1 MKLCEI
7 ISYLGET
14 PRKNV
19 AFAGAGGKTSCILE
33 LADAW
38 REQGKKVLVT
48 TSTHMEKPETFPLP
62 TVIENREEKIMEAL
76 KKKGAVLAGLPALQG
91 GKIQGLPVETY
102 QRVCKEADCVLVEAD
117 GSRRFPVK
125 VPKKGEPVIYENI
138 THILILAG
146 ASALGQPLD
155 RVCHRLEEAQGLFR
169 QIQWEK
175 VWDSSFPVTESLLGG
190 LLEAGYIQPLKR
202 RFPDKKIAVL
212 LNQADVLESPEKSRK
227 RLQEKLSVPGFL
239 HGWQKRVHG
248 IVLAAGF
255 STRFGENKLL
265 YLLEGRPMYD
275 HVLKQLS
282 CLQAK
287 KKLTSLTLVTQY
299 EEIKQAAGQRNVT
312 VVKNEDSCRG
322 ISSSLKLGLTKAMES
337 AEREKEHYYMF
348 FVADQPFLRQETIEE
363 FLSAFLKTGKGIGC
377 VCREGISGNPVIF
390 HEKYV
395 RELQSLTGDVGGK
408 RVLKSHMEDVFFY
421 EVSDERELKD
431 IDRRE
436 EL

>member
-155 RVCHRLEEAQGLFR
+155 RVCHRLEEAQGLSDR
-169 QIQWEK
+169 YN
-175 VWDSSFPVTESLLGG
+175 G
-190 LLEAGYIQPLKR
+190 R
-202 RFPDKKIAVL
+202 RYGTVL
-212 LNQADVLESPEKSRK
+212 FQ
-227 RLQEKLSVPGFL
+227 
-239 HGWQKRVHG
+239 
-248 IVLAAGF
+248 
-255 STRFGENKLL
+255 
-265 YLLEGRPMYD
+265 
-275 HVLKQLS
+275 
-282 CLQAK
+282 
-287 KKLTSLTLVTQY
+287 
-299 EEIKQAAGQRNVT
+299 
-312 VVKNEDSCRG
+312 
-322 ISSSLKLGLTKAMES
+322 
-337 AEREKEHYYMF
+337 
-348 FVADQPFLRQETIEE
+348 
-363 FLSAFLKTGKGIGC
+363 
-377 VCREGISGNPVIF
+377 
-390 HEKYV
+390 
-395 RELQSLTGDVGGK
+395 
-408 RVLKSHMEDVFFY
+408 
-421 EVSDERELKD
+421 
-431 IDRRE
+431 
-436 EL
+436 